1 MPMIENQPKSS
12 DYQATHGVIME
23 NREKLTISGVNDVE
37 TFDENT
43 VIIHTVMGLMT
54 ICGSGLHIREL
65 NVDTS
70 DLNIEGNI
78 DSIEYRNET
87 YEKKRGLFQGIFR

>member
-37 TFDENT
+37 ST
-43 VIIHTVMGLMT
+43 
-54 ICGSGLHIREL
+54 R
-65 NVDTS
+65 
-70 DLNIEGNI
+70 
-78 DSIEYRNET
+78 
-87 YEKKRGLFQGIFR
+87 